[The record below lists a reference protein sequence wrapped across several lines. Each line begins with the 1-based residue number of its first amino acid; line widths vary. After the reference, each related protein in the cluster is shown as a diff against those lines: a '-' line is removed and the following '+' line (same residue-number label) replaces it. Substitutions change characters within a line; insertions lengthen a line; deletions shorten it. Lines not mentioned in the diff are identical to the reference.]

1 MQFKPS
7 PHLPEVIVLEPEV
20 FEDER
25 GFFTEMHHEEKFR
38 RAGIKERFVQDNR
51 ARSSSGIL
59 RGLHY
64 QIRKPQGKLVW
75 VLLGEIFDVAADIRR
90 NSPTFGKWFGCVLS
104 DKNKKGLY
112 IPPDF
117 AHGYA
122 VLSKETEVFYKCSDF
137 YAPECER
144 ALRWNDPDLA
154 IEWPIT
160 DPILSN
166 KDANAPFFKDAEL
179 PLGGVGV
186 GDSE

>member
-7 PHLPEVIVLEPEV
+7 PLLPEIIVVEPKV

-25 GFFTEMHHEEKFR
+25 GFFTEMHHEEKFHK
-38 RAGIKERFVQDNR
+38 AGIKERFVQDNR
-51 ARSSSGIL
+51 ARSSYGTL

-75 VLLGEIFDVAADIRR
+75 VLLGEIFDVAVDIRR
-90 NSPTFGKWFGCVLS
+90 NSPTFGKWFGLVLS
-104 DKNKKGLY
+104 DTNKKGIY

-122 VLSKETEVFYKCSDF
+122 VLSKEAEVFYKCSDF
-137 YAPECER
+137 YAPDCER
-144 ALRWNDPDLA
+144 SIRWNDPDLA

-160 DPILSN
+160 DPILSK
-166 KDANAPFFKDAEL
+166 KDANAPFFRDAEL
-179 PLGGVGV
+179 PLQVV
-186 GDSE
+186 